1 MSTAAAPLPEASG
14 SSSSLSR
21 IVGVLFSPKPTFES
35 ILQKPTWLLP
45 LILIMILG
53 FATTFLYG
61 QRVGWRS
68 FMAKQIEES
77 PRTANMPQDQKN
89 QIIDQQTKYAGTI
102 GYVFVVIFTFG
113 GTVVIASVLLGAF
126 NLVGGAGLK
135 FKQSL
140 AIVSYASV
148 PVLVSQILGILMIFI
163 KDPATIDIRTLVA
176 SNVGAFMPDD
186 TSKPL
191 LALCQSLD
199 IFSFWIMALM
209 GVGYCTT
216 NPRKL
221 SFGKAFSIVFVC
233 WLIYLIAK
241 VGLTAAFS

>member
-1 MSTAAAPLPEASG
+1 MSTGAPPIPEPSG
-14 SSSSLSR
+14 SSNSLSR
-21 IVGVLFSPKPTFES
+21 IIGALFSPKPTFES
-35 ILQKPTWLLP
+35 IVQKPTWLLP
-45 LILIMILG
+45 LVLIALLG
-53 FATTFLYG
+53 LATTFLYG
-61 QRVGWRS
+61 QHVGWRS

-77 PRTANMPQDQKN
+77 PRTQNMPQDQKE
-89 QIIDQQTKYAGTI
+89 QIIDQQTKYAPVF
-102 GYVFVVIFTFG
+102 GYVAVIVFTFG

-126 NLVGGAGLK
+126 NLVGGGSLK

-140 AIVSYASV
+140 AIASYASV
-148 PVLVSQILGILMIFI
+148 PVIVTQILGILMIFI

-186 TSKPL
+186 TSKAL
-191 LALCQSLD
+191 LSLCQSLD

-209 GVGYCTT
+209 GVGYSAA

-233 WLIYLIAK
+233 WLIYVIAK
-241 VGLTAAFS
+241 VGLAAAFS